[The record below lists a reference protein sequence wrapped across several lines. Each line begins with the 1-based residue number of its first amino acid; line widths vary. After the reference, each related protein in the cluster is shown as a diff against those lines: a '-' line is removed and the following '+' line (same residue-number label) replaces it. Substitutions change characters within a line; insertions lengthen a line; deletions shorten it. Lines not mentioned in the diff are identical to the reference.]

1 VPRFA
6 PEPRR
11 IGTGRPVRFELGE
24 RQYRRSEQSWR
35 EAGCPTATVSVVADA
50 DAVVV
55 TVEVAKGDLSFAPA
69 REANP
74 LDNENPDTNSDGVQ
88 LHVIVP
94 ASAKAR
100 SSEFTWVMVPEAGT
114 DRVRITSRAA
124 GAIAPE
130 LRASWHVTE
139 RGYTIVAALPR
150 AALTTPDR
158 AFRLGLVVNE
168 TSPDRERR
176 RGQLVLGGGGG
187 EFVYLRG
194 DRLPAEG
201 HLAFVLAD
209 D

>member
-1 VPRFA
+1 VK
-6 PEPRR
+6 
-11 IGTGRPVRFELGE
+11 
-24 RQYRRSEQSWR
+24 S
-35 EAGCPTATVSVVADA
+35 
-50 DAVVV
+50 
-55 TVEVAKGDLSFAPA
+55 DLSFAPA
-69 REANP
+69 REANA